1 MTSATSRA
9 AIGDVRLAPNS
20 NQITS
25 YLAIDR
31 VARAMNSGFSMN
43 TVGRMC
49 TTGSPAQFNS
59 CSAES
64 AAAAAESLSTVEFE
78 ATRCYANPMG
88 MSQMTVS

>member
-1 MTSATSRA
+1 
-9 AIGDVRLAPNS
+9 
-20 NQITS
+20 
-25 YLAIDR
+25 
-31 VARAMNSGFSMN
+31 MN